1 MCFHLL
7 EMLSQTG
14 SLEKCSAAVLRKML
28 WLWQVLLGA
37 LLAKDTSIFFA
48 STKLKVLNDCD
59 MLVVADVAGIHTWA
73 SGICK

>member
-1 MCFHLL
+1 
-7 EMLSQTG
+7 MLSQTG
-14 SLEKCSAAVLRKML
+14 SLEKCSAAALGTML

-37 LLAKDTSIFFA
+37 LLAKDTSMFFA

-59 MLVVADVAGIHTWA
+59 MLVVADMAGIRTWA